1 MISTARRI
9 PTEATDKAASSEAL
23 PFRAAPHNLEAEQAL
38 LGAILVNNE
47 AHDRVSGFLEP
58 HHFYDPLHQQIYEV
72 TAKVI
77 TSGKQATPITLRT
90 FFEKAEP
97 IDAGLSVPQYLGRLA
112 ANAATIINARD
123 YGRTIH
129 DLATRRQLILIGE
142 DMVNVA
148 FDSPVDFPPKEQI
161 EDAETRLFGLAETD
175 KYGQG
180 FLGFNTALTN
190 AVDMA
195 GNAYKRDGNL
205 SGISTKFSG
214 LDNKM
219 GGLQASDLIVLA
231 GRPSM

>member
-1 MISTARRI
+1 MTETARRK
-9 PTEATDKAASSEAL
+9 PAGAPGGAASPEAL
-23 PFRAAPHNLEAEQAL
+23 PFRTAPHNIEAEQAL

-58 HHFYDPLHQQIYEV
+58 EHFYDPLHQQIYEV

-97 IDAGLSVPQYLGRLA
+97 IDAGLTVPQYLGRLA

-123 YGRTIH
+123 YGRTVH
-129 DLATRRQLILIGE
+129 DLAVRRQLILIGE

-161 EDAETRLFGLAETD
+161 EEAETRLFALIDRGERGRESEFSAAADTAMKAVRDAHLGKSVGLPT
-175 KYGQG
+175 
-180 FLGFNTALTN
+180 
-190 AVDMA
+190 
-195 GNAYKRDGNL
+195 
-205 SGISTKFSG
+205 G
-214 LDNKM
+214 LKDLDSKI
-219 GGLQASDLIVLA
+219 GGLQSISSSSLP
-231 GRPSM
+231 GQPW